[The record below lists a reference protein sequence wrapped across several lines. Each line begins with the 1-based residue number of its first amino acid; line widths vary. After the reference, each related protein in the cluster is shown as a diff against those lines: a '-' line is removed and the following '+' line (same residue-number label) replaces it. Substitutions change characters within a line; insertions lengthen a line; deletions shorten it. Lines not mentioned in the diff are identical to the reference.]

1 MLPYCNWMSMAS
13 MCVKICWTTAL
24 AQVSCKFGFD
34 CLPFRL
40 KCKIYR
46 SSVFSDFFHE
56 VRHHEAQ
63 KMMDLGFWKSLDGLR
78 GLKKPPKWLENEGFS
93 VLGKVW
99 YIQTCFFIHYESANG
114 LLTFC
119 KDKIFGKNLIL
130 ELRSKNLK
138 TYQNARFIKLQYLTN
153 RLRYEVEFLDV
164 NRSLW
169 KQQILVGG
177 FKWVSSSMPEHAQ
190 RDSK

>member
-1 MLPYCNWMSMAS
+1 MSMAS

-78 GLKKPPKWLENEGFS
+78 GLKKSPKWLENEGFS

-99 YIQTCFFIHYESANG
+99 YIQTCFFI
-114 LLTFC
+114 
-119 KDKIFGKNLIL
+119 
-130 ELRSKNLK
+130 
-138 TYQNARFIKLQYLTN
+138 
-153 RLRYEVEFLDV
+153 
-164 NRSLW
+164 SLW
-169 KQQILVGG
+169 KCQWSFNFLQRQDVW
-177 FKWVSSSMPEHAQ
+177 KKSNSWVMVQKPQDLSECKIH
-190 RDSK
+190 